1 MRDPQSYNG
10 MLADLLLHRLVEA
23 ATQYAHSR
31 IAPRLA
37 GYTDG
42 TNSIRP
48 AIGYPS
54 LPDQMLT
61 HEFDKLLNYKA
72 IGVQLTENG
81 ALDPAATT
89 TGIILF
95 HPLARYFSVR

>member
-1 MRDPQSYNG
+1 MAYQLSGYS
-10 MLADLLLHRLVEA
+10 AD
-23 ATQYAHSR
+23 
-31 IAPRLA
+31 
-37 GYTDG
+37 

-61 HEFDKLLNYKA
+61 PVFDKLLHYKK
-72 IGVQLTENG
+72 IGVKLTENG

-89 TGIILF
+89 TGVILF
-95 HPLARYFSVR
+95 HPKARYFSVK